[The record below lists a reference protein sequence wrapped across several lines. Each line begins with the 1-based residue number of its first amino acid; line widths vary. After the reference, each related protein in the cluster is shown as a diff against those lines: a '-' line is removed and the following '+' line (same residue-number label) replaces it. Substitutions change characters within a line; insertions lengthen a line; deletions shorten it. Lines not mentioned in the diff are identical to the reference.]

1 MNRRQSLQKMMMAG
15 MAISVPS
22 LTAFGMTQ
30 IQRRIIPST
39 KEPLPIVGLGT
50 WQTFD
55 VGTSNTEREPLKE
68 VLKTLVSNGASVID
82 SSPMYGNSEAVVGDL
97 SKELGVNEKLFIATK
112 VWTSGKENGIRQME
126 NSFKLL
132 KRDKVDLL
140 QIHNLVDWQTHLKTL
155 REWKEKGRI
164 RYIGLT
170 HYTASAH
177 DTLESIISNN
187 EIDFIQIN
195 YSVNSRNAEKSL
207 LPKAAEKNIAA
218 LVNRPFEEGA
228 LFNKVKGKPLPEW
241 ASEFDCNSWGQVFLK
256 FILSNPHVTC
266 VIPGT
271 AKSKHLIDNLGAG
284 MGKLP
289 DEKQRQ
295 LIINALR

>member
-1 MNRRQSLQKMMMAG
+1 MMAG